1 MAALFALSP
10 YRMIGNRVCALAS
23 ITCLLP
29 FVTFFCLFV
38 DQAIRLQIWNFPV
51 IMSVLCF
58 ASGLKTFIQNTEE
71 TFRIRVLVSV
81 LILVLLVGAAMML
94 THYHP
99 GVLIGMSEKFS
110 RSLFII
116 TCVVSSVIL
125 LLVIAWRKALRM

>member
-29 FVTFFCLFV
+29 FVTFFCFFV
-38 DQAIRLQIWNFPV
+38 DKAIRLQIWNFPV
-51 IMSVLCF
+51 IMSGLCF
-58 ASGLKTFIQNTEE
+58 ASALKIFIQNTEGR
-71 TFRIRVLVSV
+71 FRIRVLVSV

-99 GVLIGMSEKFS
+99 GVLVGMNENV
-110 RSLFII
+110 SLSILII
-116 TCVVSSVIL
+116 TCVGSSVIL
-125 LLVIAWRKALRM
+125 LTILVWRKALRM